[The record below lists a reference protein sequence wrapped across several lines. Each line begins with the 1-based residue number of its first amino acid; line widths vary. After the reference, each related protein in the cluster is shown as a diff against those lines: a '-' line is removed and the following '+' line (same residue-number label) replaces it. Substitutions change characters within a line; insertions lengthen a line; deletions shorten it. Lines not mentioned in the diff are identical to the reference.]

1 MDLMDIFE
9 EIGLYSAGGLVVLLT
24 LIQIAPIKINPWT
37 RIGRWIGRIIN
48 GEVLE
53 KVDALCTDVKNN
65 KADDDEQ
72 WVSLSR
78 YHILRFGDELRRGLG
93 HSKEQFD
100 QILDD
105 ISKYE
110 HYCDTHPEFPNGK
123 AIATIEQIKKTYK
136 KCMEKNDFL

>member
-53 KVDALCTDVKNN
+53 KVDALSTDVKNN

-123 AIATIEQIKKTYK
+123 AVAAIELIKETYK
-136 KCMEKNDFL
+136 KSLEENDFL